1 MITELRTYIIK
12 RGMMESW
19 LRHWRQA
26 MDRNIALGIRV
37 EWAGSDPESM
47 GTFVFLRS
55 FRDEE
60 ERRRLEKAFYEGEWW
75 RSVSE
80 EVMTHVVTWESRLFE
95 TAAAAVQTANSQTP
109 CRQTPLIDSS
119 RQSEVDDFE
128 LGYRFAGELTDKA
141 FQP

>member
-1 MITELRTYIIK
+1 MITELRTYTIK

-19 LRHWRQA
+19 LRHWREA

-37 EWAGSDPESM
+37 EWAGFDPESM

-60 ERRRLEKAFYEGEWW
+60 ERRRLEQAFYEAEWW

-80 EVMTHVVTWESRLFE
+80 EVMSHVVTWESRLFD
-95 TAAAAVQTANSQTP
+95 TAAARGPDTELVDAQQPDTMD
-109 CRQTPLIDSS
+109 RLFLPLK
-119 RQSEVDDFE
+119 
-128 LGYRFAGELTDKA
+128 G
-141 FQP
+141 

>member
-37 EWAGSDPESM
+37 EWAGFDPESM

-55 FRDEE
+55 FRNEE
-60 ERRRLEKAFYEGEWW
+60 ERSRLEQAFYEGEWW
-75 RSVSE
+75 PNVSD
-80 EVMTHVVTWESRLFE
+80 EVMSHVANWESRLLQ
-95 TAAAAVQTANSQTP
+95 TAAVTNASGALVDVLEPETDLGPLFPRAPACSQEAA
-109 CRQTPLIDSS
+109 
-119 RQSEVDDFE
+119 
-128 LGYRFAGELTDKA
+128 
-141 FQP
+141 